1 MRKKPAMIRREAE
14 EEEEGKKKKKKM
26 GFGLFDDEPEGL
38 SVFYC
43 TFVVDHAMYDSELG
57 NFMLWIINALS

>member
-1 MRKKPAMIRREAE
+1 MPNTAMRKKPAMIRREAE

-57 NFMLWIINALS
+57 SFML

>member
-1 MRKKPAMIRREAE
+1 MPNTAMRKKPAMIPGQAE
-14 EEEEGKKKKKKM
+14 EEEEEEEGWEGM
-26 GFGLFDDEPEGL
+26 CFGLFDDEPEGL

-57 NFMLWIINALS
+57 NFM